1 MVAQAHRKRPISIVL
16 ADDDDRFRCL
26 VSSVLEDDGYS
37 VVAQAA
43 DARGARS
50 AANQHRPD
58 VVVLDLVME
67 GSQGL
72 STLREILEDDP
83 RQAVLVISSLF
94 DPVVEQEVAGL
105 GAWYLEKA
113 EGLEALEHA
122 IDGIA
127 SIAHQRR

>member
-1 MVAQAHRKRPISIVL
+1 ML
-16 ADDDDRFRCL
+16 ADDDDRFRSL
-26 VSSVLEDDGYS
+26 VTSVLEDDGYS
-37 VVAQAA
+37 VVAQAD
-43 DARGARS
+43 DAKGACS
-50 AANQHRPD
+50 AAKEHRPD

-72 STLREILEDDP
+72 STLREILEDEP
-83 RQAVLVISSLF
+83 HQAVLVISSLF
-94 DPVVEQEVAGL
+94 DPVVEQEVATL
-105 GAWYLEKA
+105 GAWYIEKA